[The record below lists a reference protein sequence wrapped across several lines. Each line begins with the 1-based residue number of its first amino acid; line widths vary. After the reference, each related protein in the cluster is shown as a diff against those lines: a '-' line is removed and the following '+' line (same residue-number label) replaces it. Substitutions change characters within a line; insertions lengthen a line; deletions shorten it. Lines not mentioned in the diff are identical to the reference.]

1 MEAVAEVGI
10 SPKAAIGFTA
20 GKVWHLLHDQGRMSM
35 TRLIKSVDAPR
46 DLVLQ
51 AIGWLARE
59 DKIEIEET
67 SRGRLVWLK
76 EE

>member
-1 MEAVAEVGI
+1 MEAIAEVGI

-20 GKVWHLLHDQGRMSM
+20 GKVWHVLHDQGRMSV
-35 TRLIKSVDAPR
+35 RKVIESVDAPR

-67 SRGRLVWLK
+67 SRGRLIWLK